1 MKLLKFGAEWC
12 GPCKTLED
20 YLDSVV
26 KGNVTIERIDI
37 DSTNDPRQQR
47 LMKSFGIR
55 GVPTL
60 VMVDEDEEMI
70 SIKAGLMSKGGLEE
84 WLHSMI

>member
-12 GPCKTLED
+12 DPCKTLEV

-26 KGNVTIERIDI
+26 KGHVTIERIDI
-37 DSTNDPRQQR
+37 DSTNDRQQS

-70 SIKAGLMSKGGLEE
+70 SIKAGLISKGGLEE